1 MDTCK
6 RSDGSPRAAFSS
18 KAEAEAHAMIAPGYE
33 HNVAHLCVCGAWHLA
48 QIDWLL
54 NRDYL
59 TTVVTF
65 IDAVN

>member
-18 KAEAEAHAMIAPGYE
+18 ETEAEAHALIAPGYE
-33 HNVAHLCVCGAWHLA
+33 RNIAHLCVCGAWHLA

-54 NRDYL
+54 NEDYM
-59 TTVVTF
+59 TTVLSFTEE
-65 IDAVN
+65 VN